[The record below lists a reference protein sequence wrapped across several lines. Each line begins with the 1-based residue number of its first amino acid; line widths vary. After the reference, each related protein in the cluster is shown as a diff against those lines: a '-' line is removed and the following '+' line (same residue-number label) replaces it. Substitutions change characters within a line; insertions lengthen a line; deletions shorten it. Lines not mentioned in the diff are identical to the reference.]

1 VERAQTRHASAP
13 TVDGVSTPL
22 RDESPGYHHVITR
35 GNNKRTIFEA
45 ERDRWFF
52 CLTVDRIAKKYGW
65 TVLAY
70 CLMDN
75 HYHLVISVGER
86 GLSAGMCELNTA
98 YAVWFNQEH
107 GRINHLF
114 GKRFWNRRLETEA
127 SLFNAIRY
135 VIQNPRRAGEPG
147 PLEVHVWTSYA
158 ATIGL
163 AFAAIRLA
171 RDEVL
176 AFFGRTP
183 ESAIQRFREVCA
195 EPVPHDHV
203 GRQPP

>member
-1 VERAQTRHASAP
+1 M
-13 TVDGVSTPL
+13 STPL

-35 GNNKRTIFEA
+35 GNNKRIIFKVED
-45 ERDRWFF
+45 DRWFF
-52 CLTVDRIAKKYGW
+52 CLTVDRIAKKHGW

-70 CLMDN
+70 ALMDN
-75 HYHLVISVGER
+75 HYHLVVSVGER

-98 YAVWFNQEH
+98 YAVRFNQVH

-114 GKRFWNRRLETEA
+114 GKRYWNRRLRTEG

-135 VIQNPRRAGEPG
+135 VIQNPRRAGEKG
-147 PLEVHVWTSYA
+147 PLESHVWTSYA

-176 AFFGRTP
+176 AFFGNTP
-183 ESAIQRFREVCA
+183 ERAIERFREVCA
-195 EPVPHDHV
+195 EPVPRDHV
-203 GRQPP
+203 RGQPP

>member
-1 VERAQTRHASAP
+1 M
-13 TVDGVSTPL
+13 STQL
-22 RDESPGYHHVITR
+22 RDESPGYHHVVTR
-35 GNNKRTIFEA
+35 GNNKRTIYTED
-45 ERDRWFF
+45 RDRWFF
-52 CLTVDRIAKKYGW
+52 CLTVDRIAKKFGW

-86 GLSAGMCELNTA
+86 GLSDGMCELNTG

-107 GRINHLF
+107 GRVNHLF
-114 GKRFWNRRLETEA
+114 GKRFWNRRLRTEA

-135 VIQNPRRAGEPG
+135 VIQNPQRAGAPG
-147 PLEVHVWTSYA
+147 SLESHAWTSYA

-163 AFAAIRLA
+163 AFAEMKLA
-171 RDEVL
+171 RDELL
-176 AFFGRTP
+176 AFFGNSP
-183 ESAIQRFREVCA
+183 AYAIERFRAVCN
-195 EPVPHDHV
+195 EPVPHKHV